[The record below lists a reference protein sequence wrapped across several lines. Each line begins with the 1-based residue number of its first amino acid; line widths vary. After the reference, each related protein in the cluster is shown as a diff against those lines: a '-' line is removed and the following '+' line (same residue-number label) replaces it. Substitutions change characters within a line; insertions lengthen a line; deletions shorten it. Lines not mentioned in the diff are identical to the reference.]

1 MQRTLENKN
10 ARRKR
15 LMALP
20 YPEKVRIV
28 EKMRLAAGQMR
39 VAALTS
45 DFWKQFEGAPRIDCV
60 KMKHDIQAQIYED
73 TKDMTRAERDAY
85 RQRRAA
91 AFRAGIPWESARH
104 DESLVLKEEPPAYGT
119 KQP

>member
-45 DFWKQFEGAPRIDCV
+45 DFWKQFEGVPRIDCV
-60 KMKHDIQAQIYED
+60 KMKHDIQAKIYEE
-73 TKDMTRAERDAY
+73 TKDMTWEERREYFRKGSEEYRRDAAV
-85 RQRRAA
+85 RKTAA
-91 AFRAGIPWESARH
+91 AE
-104 DESLVLKEEPPAYGT
+104 LVLREEPPEYGV
-119 KQP
+119 K